1 MKPTTSSGH
10 APRRFMRRWVS
21 AGGLA
26 AALSALTLVACGPH
40 DDAGSAR
47 QAVTSTPVANSA
59 TATTAPGGTTA
70 GATPVG
76 TPVPAVSPP
85 PVAVAPTHTPPVVA
99 PPPVHVAQAPAGDDR
114 VEARP
119 APAPAPR
126 SNARVAVRPAAASG
140 RLGSI
145 ESIEPIRERPQGTGA
160 GAVIGGVAG
169 AVLGNQFGHGLGRA
183 AMTGV
188 GAAGGAIA
196 GNNVE
201 RNVRK
206 TIVGYRVHVRLDD
219 GATRTFERKQVG
231 NLHVGDRVR
240 VDRDGFRRA

>member
-1 MKPTTSSGH
+1 MKPTTSSGR
-10 APRRFMRRWVS
+10 APRRLMARWVS
-21 AGGLA
+21 GAALA
-26 AALSALTLVACGPH
+26 AALSALALVGCGPR
-40 DDAGSAR
+40 DDAASAR

-70 GATPVG
+70 AGAAPVG
-76 TPVPAVSPP
+76 TPVPAASPP
-85 PVAVAPTHTPPVVA
+85 PVAVAPTPAPAVV
-99 PPPVHVAQAPAGDDR
+99 PPPPSVAQAPTGDDR

-119 APAPAPR
+119 APAPAAQ
-126 SNARVAVRPAAASG
+126 SNARVAARPAAASG

-183 AMTGV
+183 AMTGI

-219 GATRTFERKQVG
+219 GATRTFERDHVG

-240 VDRDGFRRA
+240 VDRNGFRRA

>member
-1 MKPTTSSGH
+1 V
-10 APRRFMRRWVS
+10 A
-21 AGGLA
+21 AG
-26 AALSALTLVACGPH
+26 
-40 DDAGSAR
+40 
-47 QAVTSTPVANSA
+47 
-59 TATTAPGGTTA
+59 
-70 GATPVG
+70 
-76 TPVPAVSPP
+76 
-85 PVAVAPTHTPPVVA
+85 
-99 PPPVHVAQAPAGDDR
+99 
-114 VEARP
+114 
-119 APAPAPR
+119 
-126 SNARVAVRPAAASG
+126 PAAASG

-183 AMTGV
+183 AMTGI

-201 RNVRK
+201 RNVRQK
-206 TIVGYRVHVRLDD
+206 IVGYPGHVRLDD

-240 VDRDGFRRA
+240 VDRNGLRRA